1 MILLGKIA
9 VGVGASLVV
18 SAGLL
23 CSDGFV
29 RVDVRE
35 APPDAHHIV
44 VIAPALLAPI
54 GLHFVP
60 PQKLEA
66 ASQQIRPW
74 MPAVRAGIAALQKQD
89 DMTIVEVA
97 EPDEHVL
104 VRKEGG
110 DIAVNVT
117 DEGENVYVRAP
128 IRAISSSLEEIA
140 AAGKPGK
147 T

>member
-1 MILLGKIA
+1 MILLGKI
-9 VGVGASLVV
+9 VLGAAGAFVV
-18 SAGLL
+18 SAGVL
-23 CSDGFV
+23 CSEGFV

-35 APPDAHHIV
+35 ARPGAHHILIV
-44 VIAPALLAPI
+44 APAMLAPI

-60 PQKLEA
+60 QEKLGD

-74 MPAVRAGIAALQKQD
+74 MPAVRAGIAELAKQD
-89 DMTIVEVA
+89 EMTIVEVS
-97 EPDEHVL
+97 ERDEHVL

-110 DIAVNVT
+110 DIVVNVT
-117 DEGENVYVRAP
+117 DPDESVYVRAP

-140 AAGKPGK
+140 AARQTGK